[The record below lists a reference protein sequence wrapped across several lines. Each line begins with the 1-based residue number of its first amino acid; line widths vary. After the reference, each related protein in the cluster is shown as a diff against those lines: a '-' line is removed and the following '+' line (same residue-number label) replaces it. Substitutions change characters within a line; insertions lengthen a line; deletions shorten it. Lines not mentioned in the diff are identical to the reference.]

1 MIDSLTL
8 WWNQRA
14 PRERWLLSIMGVL
27 LAGLILW
34 LGVYRPVSAALA
46 SAYTQHDEAVV
57 RFGAVGAKVK
67 ALQAV
72 RGGGPAPSRAPIAQI
87 VGQSAG
93 EAGFTLEQIAPQGPG
108 RLSLTIATARPP
120 ALFSW
125 IAQLE
130 RKGVVVDTIRIT
142 PSGVTGTVSVQ
153 AVFMTPG
160 AGSGAG
166 T

>member
-1 MIDSLTL
+1 MIDSITL

-14 PRERWLLSIMGVL
+14 ARERWLLGVMGVL
-27 LAGLILW
+27 LAGVILW

-46 SAYTQHDEAVV
+46 NAYVRHDEAVA
-57 RFGAVGAKVK
+57 RYGAIGAKVK

-72 RGGGPAPSRAPIAQI
+72 RGEAPPPTRAPLAQI
-87 VGQSAG
+87 IGQSAG

-120 ALFSW
+120 ALFGW
-125 IAQLE
+125 IADLE
-130 RKGVVVDTIRIT
+130 RKGVVIDTIRVI
-142 PSGVTGTVSVQ
+142 PSGVTGTVTVQ

-160 AGSGAG
+160 ARAAS
-166 T
+166 